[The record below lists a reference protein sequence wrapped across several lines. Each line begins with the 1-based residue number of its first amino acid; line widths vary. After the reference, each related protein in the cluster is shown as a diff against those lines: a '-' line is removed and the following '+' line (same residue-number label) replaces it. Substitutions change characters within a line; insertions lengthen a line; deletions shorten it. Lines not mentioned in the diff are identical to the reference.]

1 MMTLAKQLHLF
12 AIGAIDQGL
21 DDSEV
26 KRHLITVIG
35 ENTRAYNTAE
45 AGAFLDKAESTLRL
59 WRMKGIGPEYV
70 KDSGGRVYY
79 TGDAL
84 RAYQDQ
90 CRVPPS
96 RANL

>member
-12 AIGAIDQGL
+12 AIGAIDQNL
-21 DDSEV
+21 DDSLV
-26 KRHLITVIG
+26 KEHLLTVIG
-35 ENTRAYNTAE
+35 EDTRKYNTTQ
-45 AGAFLDKAESTLRL
+45 AGEFLDKSESSLRL
-59 WRMKGIGPEYV
+59 WRMKGTGPEYV
-70 KDSGGRVYY
+70 KESGGRVYY